1 MASKDRTNKPLPPG
15 ATREEEDQLDELA
28 VGHPW
33 SLTVRE
39 FLVLIGERY
48 GVLLVERVSKA
59 PDGNEVVSRYL
70 QSADKETVV
79 QLPADFN
86 LEDQLDT
93 ITTRSICRRIRIPPE
108 DFGLPPEEKYEDFD
122 FDLN

>member
-1 MASKDRTNKPLPPG
+1 VAKKKRTLPPG
-15 ATREEEDQLDELA
+15 ATSKEDEQLDELA
-28 VGHPW
+28 AGYPW

-39 FLVLIGERY
+39 FLALVEARY
-48 GVLLVERVSKA
+48 GVRLVEFVTKA
-59 PDGNEVVSRYL
+59 PDGNETVSRYL

-108 DFGLPPEEKYEDFD
+108 DFGLPPEEEYEDFD